1 MRNLSRQ
8 QLQSVIKK
16 EEIAPLYLLM
26 GPETYLREE
35 ASRAIADAG
44 LGDTALR
51 EFNESRFSLI
61 VTSALDAIKAAEECV
76 TLRDGIQQL
85 FVITPQRKV
94 VHITDFGKVREK
106 DEDAL
111 IRYIEN
117 PRASSVVIFSTLD
130 LDKRKKLTK
139 ALFDKCTIVE
149 FPLVTNAEAKAWAR
163 DYLKR
168 LSVSAD
174 EITLN
179 NIIALVGTNL
189 QTLSSE
195 LEKLAAA
202 AGETGQIT
210 TELVDQ
216 LIDRSR
222 ELSNFDLGDQLIA
235 GDRRRALETL
245 HRLLEDDVA
254 PVMLLGLI
262 AGNYHRLALA
272 KELLKRGAR
281 DEVYRLIYGPPAKR
295 DAFMNTLQ
303 RSDSTRIA
311 RSIQL
316 IAAADL
322 AIKTSLA
329 GGGPKGARLQL
340 EVLVCELAS

>member
-1 MRNLSRQ
+1 MTTLTRAELDRSLSSGQ
-8 QLQSVIKK
+8 VQ
-16 EEIAPLYLLM
+16 PLYLLV
-26 GPETYLREE
+26 GCEGYLRDI
-35 ASRAIADAG
+35 AAQKIADAALTG
-44 LGDTALR
+44 TLLR
-51 EFNESRFSLI
+51 EFNESTFSLL
-61 VTSALDAIKAAEECV
+61 TDSAMAAIAAAEQIPMMSERRV
-76 TLRDGIQQL
+76 IRIKDFAKLRE
-85 FVITPQRKV
+85 T
-94 VHITDFGKVREK
+94 
-106 DEDAL
+106 DEDII
-111 IRYIEN
+111 IRYLN
-117 PRASSVVIFSTLD
+117 RPFDSTVLVFVAD
-130 LDKRKKLTK
+130 ELDKRKKLTK
-139 ALFDKCTIVE
+139 TLLTSCTLVE
-149 FPLVTNAEAKAWAR
+149 FPAVKDVEAKAWAR
-163 DYLKR
+163 TRLKQ
-168 LSVSAD
+168 LKTSAD
-174 EITLN
+174 DRVLTDIVR
-179 NIIALVGTNL
+179 LVGTNL

-195 LEKLAAA
+195 LDKLAAA
-202 AGETGQIT
+202 AMETRQIT

-281 DEVYRLIYGPPAKR
+281 DEVSRLIYGPPAKR

-303 RSDSTRIA
+303 RSDSTKIA
-311 RSIQL
+311 RGIQL